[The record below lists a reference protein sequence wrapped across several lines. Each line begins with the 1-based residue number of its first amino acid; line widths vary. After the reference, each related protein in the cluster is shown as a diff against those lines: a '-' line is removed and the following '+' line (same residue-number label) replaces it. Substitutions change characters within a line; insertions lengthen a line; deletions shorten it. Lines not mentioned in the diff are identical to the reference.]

1 MSTDNNNIEEQSVEQ
16 IVAQIENRIKEE
28 QSNKQQ
34 VKELLEDVNNSE
46 ANPNDIL
53 DIENRLVGSNGNS
66 NGKKGKTKAELV
78 DAILDT
84 GMKQGVETKKE
95 HQLKRMTKPELEKIL
110 ASMIDDGLNE
120 LNQNT
125 DKIIC
130 EESGL
135 NYEEYKKQV
144 KSGEP
149 LGVVQSVGN
158 LSIDVGAQ
166 ALFNI
171 NKLFA
176 TALEK
181 FNENVA
187 VKHTDI
193 SIEGYSD
200 NLDSKKEELLRY
212 YASLYSEYA
221 SQLQPYLNPVNMIL
235 LINMQSVIASA
246 HQASEKKSVKE

>member
-1 MSTDNNNIEEQSVEQ
+1 MTDNNIENKSVEE
-16 IVAQIENRIKEE
+16 IVLGIEKRIKEQKE
-28 QSNKQQ
+28 KKS
-34 VKELLEDVNNSE
+34 ELLDDINNSE
-46 ANPNDIL
+46 ANPEDVK
-53 DIENRLVGSNGNS
+53 DIENRLIGGSKN
-66 NGKKGKTKAELV
+66 KKNNVKTKAELV

-95 HQLKRMTKPELEKIL
+95 HQLRRMTRPELEKIL
-110 ASMIDDGLNE
+110 ASMIDNGLNE
-120 LNQNT
+120 LSQNT

-135 NYEEYKKQV
+135 NYEEYKQV

-149 LGVVQSVGN
+149 VRSVGN

-176 TALEK
+176 GALEK
-181 FNENVA
+181 INENVV

-200 NLDSKKEELLRY
+200 NLDSKKDELLQH
-212 YASLYSEYA
+212 YASLYSQYA
-221 SQLQPYLNPVNMIL
+221 SQLNPYLNPVNMIL

-246 HQASEKKSVKE
+246 HQASEKKLHRE